1 MSVLIKGAR
10 MIKSLL
16 NRLYFPVIFFVMS
29 YLYFVLFHGTV
40 VNPIIESIFS
50 DFLSELNTVRF
61 FLMFLFISFFLYFLP
76 IVIDTLHNKFN
87 HNRKKDKF
95 GICFTIFFALICFY
109 GVPYFEAIV
118 SNVDVFTPDYTIYA
132 QSVERHSLFI
142 FLRVP
147 LIMMFIGQVIVD
159 LYQLN
164 EK

>member
-1 MSVLIKGAR
+1 
-10 MIKSLL
+10 MINSLL
-16 NRLYFPVIFFVMS
+16 NRLYFPVIFFVMA
-29 YLYFVLFHGTV
+29 YFCFVLIHKTV
-40 VNPIIESIFS
+40 DNTFILSIFS
-50 DFLSELNTVRF
+50 VFLRKLNNFRLF
-61 FLMFLFISFFLYFLP
+61 SMFVFISIFLYFLP

-87 HNRKKDKF
+87 RNRKKDKF
-95 GICFTIFFALICFY
+95 GIYFTIFFALICFY

-118 SNVDVFTPDYTIYA
+118 SNLDVVTPDYTIYA

-164 EK
+164 EN